1 MSKLGK
7 VFITSGII
15 LILFSFSLLI
25 IYNVEDYKAKDAS
38 LKILKAIE
46 EEREIASNIEN
57 LNSNDTK
64 KQTLTIDGNDYLG
77 TINIPALNLNLPILN
92 DFSYDKLKIAPCRYY
107 GSLLT
112 NNLIIC
118 GHSYKSHFAYLGNLK
133 QNDLIIITD
142 ASNNNYFYEVLEV
155 EILGSTDVEEM
166 INNDFELTLYTCTSD
181 SQKRVT
187 IRCNRIY
194 KSFE

>member
-7 VFITSGII
+7 IFITSGII

-77 TINIPALNLNLPILN
+77 TINIPALNLNLPIMN

-118 GHSYKSHFAYLGNLK
+118 GHSYKSGILLILALK
-133 QNDLIIITD
+133 T
-142 ASNNNYFYEVLEV
+142 
-155 EILGSTDVEEM
+155 
-166 INNDFELTLYTCTSD
+166 
-181 SQKRVT
+181 K
-187 IRCNRIY
+187 
-194 KSFE
+194 

>member
-1 MSKLGK
+1 MKKGKNMSKLGK
-7 VFITSGII
+7 IFITSGII

-77 TINIPALNLNLPILN
+77 TINIPALNLNLPIMN

-166 INNDFELTLYTCTSD
+166 INNDFDLTLYTCTSD

-187 IRCNRIY
+187 IQL
-194 KSFE
+194 